1 MDKKQKRPNV
11 VLYTIL
17 MIVLFIVVMQL
28 HVSFG
33 TQIIFLAM
41 TRYPQGKLVMSE
53 TIGSALILIVM
64 LLFKNSYVFTQ
75 PHKKFS
81 KGLFYGLFFII
92 GSIFFTLIYG
102 ANVLAKI
109 NEISILTILN
119 LIIGCFFIGV
129 AEEFLCRGWLLNEFL
144 ERYGDTKKG
153 IWYSIIIS
161 GVIFGLMHLGN
172 IAIGQNIPDT
182 ITQVLNTASM
192 GILFGL
198 IYYKTKN
205 IWSVIFL
212 HAFWDFSIFLS
223 KIIPTTSA
231 TEMTTS
237 ISVVSLVL
245 SFLISVIEISNIIPH
260 IKNIDEEPKKSSVIL
275 ISIVSFIFYYIVSLL
290 ITKVSINFSNEY
302 KYDFIEIENY
312 SITQDTYNDY
322 YIKDNNYSF
331 KVSLNDNNNLV
342 FTNQNT
348 NYSVEIECESLYD
361 YIVMEEK
368 DYFVLAY
375 VDYTN
380 SANPFLKY
388 NYIYKKDLTNDNS
401 FVDGIKNNYKKFLL
415 QDNSELLIIHDRE
428 KDVSYIDAV
437 SQDYGNYLLVAE
449 DKVSILKQ

>member
-1 MDKKQKRPNV
+1 M
-11 VLYTIL
+11 
-17 MIVLFIVVMQL
+17 
-28 HVSFG
+28 
-33 TQIIFLAM
+33 
-41 TRYPQGKLVMSE
+41 
-53 TIGSALILIVM
+53 
-64 LLFKNSYVFTQ
+64 
-75 PHKKFS
+75 
-81 KGLFYGLFFII
+81 
-92 GSIFFTLIYG
+92 
-102 ANVLAKI
+102 
-109 NEISILTILN
+109 
-119 LIIGCFFIGV
+119 
-129 AEEFLCRGWLLNEFL
+129 
-144 ERYGDTKKG
+144 
-153 IWYSIIIS
+153 
-161 GVIFGLMHLGN
+161 
-172 IAIGQNIPDT
+172 
-182 ITQVLNTASM
+182 
-192 GILFGL
+192 
-198 IYYKTKN
+198 
-205 IWSVIFL
+205 
-212 HAFWDFSIFLS
+212 
-223 KIIPTTSA
+223 
-231 TEMTTS
+231 
-237 ISVVSLVL
+237 
-245 SFLISVIEISNIIPH
+245 
-260 IKNIDEEPKKSSVIL
+260 
-275 ISIVSFIFYYIVSLL
+275 
-290 ITKVSINFSNEY
+290 SINFSNEY